1 MEYFASNHPNIW
13 FREQLEKNKT
23 LSDSSNSSSD
33 EPEPDDETQLD
44 LDEEESKTF
53 SIVVEKEEND
63 SSDSGISWTLDKK
76 ENQESFIN
84 GLKLELES
92 QNKTDKDTLTALPK
106 LTSKFFEDPFNPKPE
121 EWMDWPPEK

>member
-1 MEYFASNHPNIW
+1 MSFTPYTTPTPLPHRPHWNKTDWVEYFASNHPNIW

-23 LSDSSNSSSD
+23 LSESRNSSS
-33 EPEPDDETQLD
+33 EPEPTDETQLD

-76 ENQESFIN
+76 ENQES
-84 GLKLELES
+84 LH
-92 QNKTDKDTLTALPK
+92 QNIQAR
-106 LTSKFFEDPFNPKPE
+106 
-121 EWMDWPPEK
+121 